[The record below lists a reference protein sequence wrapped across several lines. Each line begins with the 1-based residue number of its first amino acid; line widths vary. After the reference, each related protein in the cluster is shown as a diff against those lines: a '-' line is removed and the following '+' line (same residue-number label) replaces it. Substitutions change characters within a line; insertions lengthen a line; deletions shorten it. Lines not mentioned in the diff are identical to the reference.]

1 MRRGTLILLFCN
13 YVTCLLGRE
22 GRCKNQNWS
31 RDRSFSWLRHK
42 KLKKNWDRLV
52 KNWLPVWQKDTLG
65 NCKINSRKSLF
76 FSLLR
81 LPSWG
86 ALRYLY
92 RKNITNFHLLKT
104 KTAHRFMILETSIPS
119 GKNGSVSPARRIS
132 HTINISDNNLILFH
146 FSRLLGQTTLLST
159 RLLRVHIRGT

>member
-13 YVTCLLGRE
+13 YVAALPAWGGKGVVKVIL
-22 GRCKNQNWS
+22 NHQNWS

-42 KLKKNWDRLV
+42 NWKKLWDRMIRQIWSHKLG
-52 KNWLPVWQKDTLG
+52 KKLISCMTKRYLG

-81 LPSWG
+81 LPPWG

-104 KTAHRFMILETSIPS
+104 KTAHRFMKHRNEHSKREKWVCIARS
-119 GKNGSVSPARRIS
+119 KN
-132 HTINISDNNLILFH
+132 
-146 FSRLLGQTTLLST
+146 
-159 RLLRVHIRGT
+159 